1 MTYKELDFIFPFVV
15 LAYGA
20 LMTFVLNS
28 PRLMQIAEEKFPT
41 EMVQQMN
48 MHRALGVVCLV
59 VGGLWSLQN
68 MWLR

>member
-1 MTYKELDFIFPFVV
+1 MNYEKLDFLFPFVV

-28 PRLMQIAEEKFPT
+28 EFLMKLAQKRFPQ
-41 EMVQQMN
+41 ELVQQMN
-48 MHRALGVVCLV
+48 VHRHLGLVCLV

-68 MWLR
+68 LWVG